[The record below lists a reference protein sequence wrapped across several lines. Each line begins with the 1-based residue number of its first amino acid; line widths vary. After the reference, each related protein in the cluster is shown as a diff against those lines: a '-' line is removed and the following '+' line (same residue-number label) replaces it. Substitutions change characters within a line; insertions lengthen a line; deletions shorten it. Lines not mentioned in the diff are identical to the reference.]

1 MNQTWGPDLQRSN
14 VNTPSYC
21 ANSHTD
27 RYTIVLDKHLD
38 NFFYN
43 WTSKESIHMTRIEK
57 IKQSLWL
64 ERCKRTRGR
73 LVGQVHFLQR
83 LGGSVG
89 ACNI

>member
-1 MNQTWGPDLQRSN
+1 MNQTWLPDLQKSN

-27 RYTIVLDKHLD
+27 RYTKVLDKHDFLQLD
-38 NFFYN
+38 EC
-43 WTSKESIHMTRIEK
+43 KESIHMTRIEK